1 MSVIPAE
8 FGPVI
13 DRSEDAAR
21 EFILCKL
28 EPVERVLIQY
38 RKKCWRCYTIY
49 GLIAQSAGNI
59 YDGYTSRFFTMNLVK
74 T

>member
-21 EFILCKL
+21 EFILYKH
-28 EPVERVLIQY
+28 EPVERVLYNI
-38 RKKCWRCYTIY
+38 
-49 GLIAQSAGNI
+49 GQSVGGVI
-59 YDGYTSRFFTMNLVK
+59 RYMD
-74 T
+74 